1 MTDTNA
7 FSLHERGLLRE
18 FGDGRKLVATGDALT
33 DLVAMLNEQDLRA
46 PVEVREDDAALRW
59 DRRYPTM
66 VFSNV
71 TRGEPQD
78 YLRLSLSSRGM
89 EGPADSD
96 AYTLHL
102 IALDDE
108 GRSIGVAPLDA
119 FCNPQTC
126 LYDPRIRRVA
136 SMIEPLLM
144 KLRDVLIRADGALVD
159 GRLRF

>member
-1 MTDTNA
+1 MTDTGA
-7 FSLHERGLLRE
+7 CSLHERGLLRE

-33 DLVAMLNEQDLRA
+33 TLVAMLNEQDLRA

-66 VFSNV
+66 FSNV

-78 YLRLSLSSRGM
+78 YLRLSLSSRCVD
-89 EGPADSD
+89 GPADSD

-119 FCNPQTC
+119 FCNPQTG

-136 SMIEPLLM
+136 SMIEPLM
-144 KLRDVLIRADGALVD
+144 AKLRDVLIRADGAMVN